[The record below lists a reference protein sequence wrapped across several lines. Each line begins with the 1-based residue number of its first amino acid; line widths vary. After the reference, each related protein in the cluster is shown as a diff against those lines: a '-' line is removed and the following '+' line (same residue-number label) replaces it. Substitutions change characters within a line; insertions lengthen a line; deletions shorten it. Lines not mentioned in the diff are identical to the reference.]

1 MKILAIDSKKKKKKA
16 YYLHDWKCNICEY
29 NTLLLKEF
37 LQLLPLSAPPG
48 AETYY

>member
-1 MKILAIDSKKKKKKA
+1 MKILAIDSKNKKIA
-16 YYLHDWKCNICEY
+16 YYLQDWKCNICEY

-37 LQLLPLSAPPG
+37 LQLLPLSAHLG